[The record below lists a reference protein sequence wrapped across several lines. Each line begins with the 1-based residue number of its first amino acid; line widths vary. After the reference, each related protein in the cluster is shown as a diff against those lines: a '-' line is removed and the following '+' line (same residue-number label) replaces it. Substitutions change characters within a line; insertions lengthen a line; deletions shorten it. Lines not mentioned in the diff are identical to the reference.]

1 LKLDAGIQTIL
12 LPASDRGITRFRQRS
27 WSRVPG
33 RRGVVLVIPKHVRWR
48 EALSTREHGHASPL
62 WLVADEPQLNDLVV
76 YLDQTRR
83 NIESAPTV
91 GHTMTFSRA
100 ALQDVRAAFGRMI
113 RHGEE
118 RLHRFCELA
127 GDAFLDGRFALQ
139 SLAVGSAVNT
149 KERFTLVQDITAA
162 DLYSLTDLDLG
173 NRQIAR
179 IRYFDGERWSPATLV
194 ANVVEYHPESINDWR
209 IYKMV
214 SRIKAE
220 EQIWNKVVDTIF
232 DLDRLVELDKQL
244 RHLNRFVKDV
254 FGVKFVVSDPA
265 TVRRLQAAL
274 CGLHWTPEQL
284 ERRGVPPT
292 PTTGSLECLEV
303 KDYLNEAQ
311 GLKASGWQAIKS
323 VFQWWDT
330 MIEVQVQPLGNYLQ
344 ERERLTRE
352 SHAGFKSRREDIR
365 NQVAAALPLFGFYRD
380 LLKWLFLEPDGPPPS
395 FTGVTIVLTD

>member
-1 LKLDAGIQTIL
+1 M
-12 LPASDRGITRFRQRS
+12 
-27 WSRVPG
+27 
-33 RRGVVLVIPKHVRWR
+33 RWT
-48 EALSTREHGHASPL
+48 EALSTREHGTASPL

-76 YLDQTRR
+76 YLDQMRR
-83 NIESAPTV
+83 EIESAPDTR
-91 GHTMTFSRA
+91 HTITFSRA

-113 RHGEE
+113 RRGEE

-149 KERFTLVQDITAA
+149 KERFTLVQDITAG

-173 NRQIAR
+173 SRQIAR

-194 ANVVEYHPESINDWR
+194 ANVVEYHPESISDWR

-254 FGVKFVVSDPA
+254 FGVKFVVSDQVA
-265 TVRRLQAAL
+265 VRRLQEAL
-274 CGLHWTPEQL
+274 CALQWTPAQL
-284 ERRGVPPT
+284 ERRGVPVT
-292 PTTGSLECLEV
+292 PRTGSLECLEV
-303 KDYLNEAQ
+303 KDYLSETE

-330 MIEVQVQPLGNYLQ
+330 MIEVQVQPLSNYLQ

-352 SHAGFKSRREDIR
+352 SHTGFKSRREDIR
-365 NQVAAALPLFGFYRD
+365 NQVASAIPLFGFYRD
-380 LLKWLFLEPDGPPPS
+380 LLKWLFLEPDAPAPT
-395 FTGVTIVLTD
+395 FDGVTIVVTD

>member
-1 LKLDAGIQTIL
+1 M
-12 LPASDRGITRFRQRS
+12 
-27 WSRVPG
+27 
-33 RRGVVLVIPKHVRWR
+33 RWT
-48 EALSTREHGHASPL
+48 EALSTREHGTASPL
-62 WLVADEPQLNDLVV
+62 WLVADEPLLNDLVV
-76 YLDQTRR
+76 YLDQMRR
-83 NIESAPTV
+83 DIESAPDA

-100 ALQDVRAAFGRMI
+100 ALRDVRGAFGRMI
-113 RHGEE
+113 RRGEE

-139 SLAVGSAVNT
+139 SLAVGSTVNT
-149 KERFTLVQDITAA
+149 KERFTLVQDITAG

-179 IRYFDGERWSPATLV
+179 IRYFDGERWSPATLI
-194 ANVVEYHPESINDWR
+194 ANVVEYHPESISDWR

-254 FGVKFVVSDPA
+254 FGVKFVVSDQA
-265 TVRRLQAAL
+265 AVRRLQEAL
-274 CGLHWTPEQL
+274 RGLQWTPEQL

-292 PTTGSLECLEV
+292 PATAALECLEV
-303 KDYLNEAQ
+303 KDYLSETE

-323 VFQWWDT
+323 VFHWWDT

-365 NQVAAALPLFGFYRD
+365 NQVAAAIPLFGFYRD
-380 LLKWLFLEPDGPPPS
+380 LLKWLFLEPDSPAPT
-395 FTGVTIVLTD
+395 FDRVTIVVTD